1 MERKWWTLLAS
12 CTAIFMLL
20 LDVTIV
26 NVALPSIE
34 RALGADFSDLQWV
47 IDAYALTL
55 AGVLLAAGSL
65 ADKVGRRLVF
75 MLGLAIFTAS
85 SLACGLAGDPLFLQ
99 LSRAAQGV
107 GGAMMFGTSLALIA
121 QEFQGRER
129 GTALGIWGATT
140 ALAVSTGPLVGGALV
155 DALSWRWIF
164 FVNVPI
170 GLAGLAVAWLRLRE
184 SRDPAASGVDLRG
197 VALLCPALFLLV
209 YALIRGNEEG
219 WGSAL
224 IIGCFAGF
232 ALLLVLFVV
241 VERRAADPLLDLSLF
256 RKPAFT
262 GVTVAGFALSA
273 SIFSMFLYITL
284 FFQNVLGYS
293 PLQAGLRSL
302 PVTMPILFV
311 SPLSGRLT
319 ARVPVRLLLGTGL
332 AFVTLGL
339 LLIGSLSDS
348 SGWTALL
355 PGQILAGIG
364 IGLATPALA
373 STAVGVVRP
382 QLSGMASGASNTARQ
397 LGLATGIAALGSIFQ
412 SKIESTLTPLV
423 AGMPASSH
431 VHELARA
438 VASGGTGR
446 ALQAVPPA
454 DRDKVVHAAH
464 HAFVTGFNTIAMV
477 SVAVA
482 AVGCVAGT
490 PWCARETSSPGGPAA
505 APAEPAPAPAPPR
518 ARAGVGGADD
528 VRLDHPRLDHRQP
541 VMKRAH
547 VGSHAA
553 ITFHLSLEVSRDVC
567 CNQTASHNTAQ
578 TEQHPG
584 RGCGQ
589 ASPTRTSAA
598 ASDLLLVTLQ
608 HFRGNLDSLY
618 LALSDVLAS
627 EREVILVDYPGGRVL
642 GCVVWTDD
650 RRRGQAH
657 DRVHHHRAR
666 PRPVPTSR
674 VPPWWLHRAGVSR

>member
-12 CTAIFMLL
+12 CIAIFMLL

-34 RALGADFSDLQWV
+34 RALGANFSDLQWV

-55 AGVLLAAGSL
+55 AGFLLAAGSL

-75 MLGLAIFTAS
+75 MLGLAVFTAS
-85 SLACGLAGDPLFLQ
+85 SLACGLAPDPLFLH

-121 QEFQGRER
+121 QEFPQGRER

-164 FVNVPI
+164 LVNVPI
-170 GLAGLAVAWLRLRE
+170 GLAALLVAGMRLRE

-209 YALIRGNEEG
+209 YGLIRGNDEG

-224 IIGCFAGF
+224 IVSCFAAS

-241 VERRAADPLLDLSLF
+241 AERRTTDPLLDLTLF

-262 GVTVAGFALSA
+262 GATIVGFALSA

-284 FFQNVLGYS
+284 FFQNVLGFS
-293 PLQAGLRSL
+293 PFEAGLRSL
-302 PVTMPILFV
+302 PVTGMLLFV

-319 ARVPVRLLLGTGL
+319 AVVPVRLLLGTGL
-332 AFVTLGL
+332 AFVAVGL
-339 LLIGSLSDS
+339 LFMGNLSDS

-382 QLSGMASGASNTARQ
+382 QLSGMASGANNTARQ
-397 LGLATGIAALGSIFQ
+397 LGLATGIAGLGSIFQ

-423 AGMPASSH
+423 AGTPASYTPTSFRGLWRRAA
-431 VHELARA
+431 LA
-438 VASGGTGR
+438 ASCSR
-446 ALQAVPPA
+446 CRPPP
-454 DRDKVVHAAH
+454 RPGWWTPRTTPSS
-464 HAFVTGFNTIAMV
+464 TGFNTIAMV
-477 SVAVA
+477 TVVVA
-482 AVGCVAGT
+482 AVGSVAGYALVRSRDFVGA
-490 PWCARETSSPGGPAA
+490 PDAAA
-505 APAEPAPAPAPPR
+505 APPEPA
-518 ARAGVGGADD
+518 GA
-528 VRLDHPRLDHRQP
+528 
-541 VMKRAH
+541 
-547 VGSHAA
+547 
-553 ITFHLSLEVSRDVC
+553 
-567 CNQTASHNTAQ
+567 
-578 TEQHPG
+578 
-584 RGCGQ
+584 
-589 ASPTRTSAA
+589 
-598 ASDLLLVTLQ
+598 
-608 HFRGNLDSLY
+608 
-618 LALSDVLAS
+618 
-627 EREVILVDYPGGRVL
+627 
-642 GCVVWTDD
+642 
-650 RRRGQAH
+650 
-657 DRVHHHRAR
+657 
-666 PRPVPTSR
+666 
-674 VPPWWLHRAGVSR
+674 

>member
-12 CTAIFMLL
+12 CIAIFMLL

-34 RALGADFSDLQWV
+34 RSLGANFTDLQWV

-85 SLACGLAGDPLFLQ
+85 SLACGLAPDPLFLH
-99 LSRAAQGV
+99 LSRAAQGI

-121 QEFQGRER
+121 QEFQGRQR
-129 GTALGIWGATT
+129 GTALGIWGGTT

-164 FVNVPI
+164 LVNVPI
-170 GLAGLAVAWLRLRE
+170 GLAALVVARLRLRE
-184 SRDPAASGVDLRG
+184 SRNPAASGVDIRG
-197 VALLCPALFLLV
+197 VALLCPSLFLLV
-209 YALIRGNEEG
+209 YALIRGNAEG
-219 WGSAL
+219 WGSAV
-224 IIGCFAGF
+224 IVGCFMAS

-241 VERRAADPLLDLSLF
+241 MERRTSDPLLDLSLF

-262 GVTVAGFALSA
+262 GVTIAGFALSA

-284 FFQNVLGYS
+284 FFQNVLGFS
-293 PLQAGLRSL
+293 PFQAGLRSL
-302 PVTMPILFV
+302 PVTAPILFV

-332 AFVTLGL
+332 AFVTVGL
-339 LLIGSLSDS
+339 LLMGNLSDS
-348 SGWTALL
+348 SEWTALV

-373 STAVGVVRP
+373 STAVGVVTP

-397 LGLATGIAALGSIFQ
+397 LGLATGIAGLGSIFQ
-412 SKIESTLTPLV
+412 SKIESTLTPLI
-423 AGMPASSH
+423 ANTPASSH

-438 VASGGTGR
+438 VASGGIGR
-446 ALQAVPPA
+446 GLQAASPA
-454 DRDKVVHAAH
+454 EHASLAAAAH

-482 AVGCVAGT
+482 AVGSAAGYALVRSRDFVASGRG
-490 PWCARETSSPGGPAA
+490 AV
-505 APAEPAPAPAPPR
+505 APPER
-518 ARAGVGGADD
+518 V
-528 VRLDHPRLDHRQP
+528 P
-541 VMKRAH
+541 V
-547 VGSHAA
+547 
-553 ITFHLSLEVSRDVC
+553 EPD
-567 CNQTASHNTAQ
+567 
-578 TEQHPG
+578 P
-584 RGCGQ
+584 
-589 ASPTRTSAA
+589 
-598 ASDLLLVTLQ
+598 
-608 HFRGNLDSLY
+608 
-618 LALSDVLAS
+618 
-627 EREVILVDYPGGRVL
+627 
-642 GCVVWTDD
+642 
-650 RRRGQAH
+650 
-657 DRVHHHRAR
+657 AR
-666 PRPVPTSR
+666 P
-674 VPPWWLHRAGVSR
+674 

>member
-12 CTAIFMLL
+12 CIAIFMLL

-34 RALGADFSDLQWV
+34 RSLGANFTDLQWV

-85 SLACGLAGDPLFLQ
+85 SLACGLAPDPLFLQ
-99 LSRAAQGV
+99 VSRAAQGI

-164 FVNVPI
+164 LVNVPI
-170 GLAGLAVAWLRLRE
+170 GVAGLVVARLRLRE

-197 VALLCPALFLLV
+197 VALLCPALFLFV

-224 IIGCFAGF
+224 IISCFAVS

-262 GVTVAGFALSA
+262 GVTIAGFALSA

-293 PLQAGLRSL
+293 PLAGGA
-302 PVTMPILFV
+302 PIAA
-311 SPLSGRLT
+311 GHH
-319 ARVPVRLLLGTGL
+319 ADPVRLAAERPADGTR
-332 AFVTLGL
+332 
-339 LLIGSLSDS
+339 
-348 SGWTALL
+348 
-355 PGQILAGIG
+355 AGAAAARDG
-364 IGLATPALA
+364 ARVRDRRAAADGEPVRL
-373 STAVGVVRP
+373 VGVDRAAARP
-382 QLSGMASGASNTARQ
+382 DPGRHRDRPGHPRAGLDRRRRGRPAAERHGVGREQHGPPTRARHRNRRASARSSNRRSSRRSPRWSRARPRRRTSTSLRGLWRPAGPGAPCRRCRPPTATR
-397 LGLATGIAALGSIFQ
+397 S
-412 SKIESTLTPLV
+412 P
-423 AGMPASSH
+423 
-431 VHELARA
+431 
-438 VASGGTGR
+438 
-446 ALQAVPPA
+446 
-454 DRDKVVHAAH
+454 HAAH

-482 AVGCVAGT
+482 AVGSVAGY
-490 PWCARETSSPGGPAA
+490 ALVRSRDFVGGPAA
-505 APAEPAPAPAPPR
+505 APAEPSPAE
-518 ARAGVGGADD
+518 ARAQADGE
-528 VRLDHPRLDHRQP
+528 P
-541 VMKRAH
+541 
-547 VGSHAA
+547 S
-553 ITFHLSLEVSRDVC
+553 VS
-567 CNQTASHNTAQ
+567 
-578 TEQHPG
+578 
-584 RGCGQ
+584 
-589 ASPTRTSAA
+589 
-598 ASDLLLVTLQ
+598 
-608 HFRGNLDSLY
+608 
-618 LALSDVLAS
+618 
-627 EREVILVDYPGGRVL
+627 
-642 GCVVWTDD
+642 
-650 RRRGQAH
+650 
-657 DRVHHHRAR
+657 
-666 PRPVPTSR
+666 
-674 VPPWWLHRAGVSR
+674 

>member
-12 CTAIFMLL
+12 CIAIYMLL

-34 RALGADFSDLQWV
+34 RSLGANFTDLQWV

-65 ADKVGRRLVF
+65 ADKVGRKLVF

-85 SLACGLAGDPLFLQ
+85 SLACGLAPDPLFLHI
-99 LSRAAQGV
+99 SRAVQGI

-164 FVNVPI
+164 LVNVPI
-170 GLAGLAVAWLRLRE
+170 GLAALVVARLRLRE
-184 SRDPAASGVDLRG
+184 SRDPAASGVDLLG
-197 VALLCPALFLLV
+197 VALLSPALFLLV
-209 YALIRGNEEG
+209 YALIRGNDKG
-219 WGSAL
+219 WGSTL
-224 IIGCFAGF
+224 IVSCFA
-232 ALLLVLFVV
+232 ASVLLLVLFVV

-262 GVTVAGFALSA
+262 GVMIAGFALSA

-293 PLQAGLRSL
+293 PFQAGLRSL

-332 AFVTLGL
+332 AFVTVGL
-339 LLIGSLSDS
+339 LLMGNLSDS

-373 STAVGVVRP
+373 STAVGVVPP

-423 AGMPASSH
+423 TGTPASAH

-454 DRDKVVHAAH
+454 AQDKVANAAH
-464 HAFVTGFNTIAMV
+464 HAFVTGFNTIALV

-482 AVGCVAGT
+482 AVGAVAAYALVRSRDFVT
-490 PWCARETSSPGGPAA
+490 GGR
-505 APAEPAPAPAPPR
+505 PAPA
-518 ARAGVGGADD
+518 
-528 VRLDHPRLDHRQP
+528 QP
-541 VMKRAH
+541 SETTRN
-547 VGSHAA
+547 
-553 ITFHLSLEVSRDVC
+553 TVSESDR
-567 CNQTASHNTAQ
+567 
-578 TEQHPG
+578 PG
-584 RGCGQ
+584 RRITSQ
-589 ASPTRTSAA
+589 RSPTR
-598 ASDLLLVTLQ
+598 
-608 HFRGNLDSLY
+608 
-618 LALSDVLAS
+618 
-627 EREVILVDYPGGRVL
+627 
-642 GCVVWTDD
+642 
-650 RRRGQAH
+650 
-657 DRVHHHRAR
+657 
-666 PRPVPTSR
+666 
-674 VPPWWLHRAGVSR
+674 